1 MQGVGFRPFVYR
13 LATEFA
19 VNGWVL
25 NGEAG
30 VEIHAEAPAERLA
43 AFIDALPTRLPP
55 AASVSNFEVRND
67 EPQGFSDF
75 QIRHSRR
82 DTAPTVRISPDLA
95 VCDECLQ
102 EMCDPADRR
111 YRYPYINCT
120 NCGPRYSIIE
130 RLPYDRS
137 NTTMAG
143 WKLCEACRTEYE
155 NPLDRRYHAQPTAC
169 PRCGPNYRLL
179 TPGSGVQPAQGSDA
193 VAEAARL
200 LRGGQI
206 LAIKGIGGYHLACDA
221 ANSVAV
227 DRLRTR
233 KFRKEKPFALMA
245 RDLAAAREIVHL
257 SSAHEALLTSV
268 ARPIVLAPA
277 KIELAGVAP
286 ETLSLGVMLPYAP
299 LHHLLFECGAPSP
312 LVLTSANRSS
322 EPIAYRDADAL
333 ERLAGI
339 ADWLLVGE
347 RPIQRRV
354 DDSVVTVRAGQK
366 SMLRRSRG
374 FAPGVVAR
382 LPTAEPILALG
393 GDLKNT
399 VALVVGGEVFVS
411 QHIGDLDE
419 SETRQAF
426 EETVADLLAMYEVQP
441 RQLTIA
447 HDLHPQFFS
456 TRFAATIQARRCVA
470 VQHHQAHLASALAE
484 HELWD
489 EEVLGIALDGT
500 GYGSDDTIWG
510 GELFA
515 GSISRVF
522 ERVGSLRP
530 VSMPGGDAAARF
542 PVQAAAGFLA
552 ELSDL
557 PDLTQPPFEFPQ
569 RYIEACMLV
578 AKNFRCF
585 RSTSAGRLFDA
596 VAALAGFT
604 REATFEGQAAI
615 WLETQARQAA
625 PQPPYPLPNL
635 DHRLLFKSVIADR
648 MAGRSPPE
656 IAYAF
661 HAGLAEELVRQASR
675 WCRERQLRTV
685 VLSGGVFQNDLLF
698 ELMLHEFEEHASLR
712 VITNQRIP
720 ANDGGLC
727 LGQAALAMSRSA
739 SAAV

>member
-1 MQGVGFRPFVYR
+1 
-13 LATEFA
+13 
-19 VNGWVL
+19 
-25 NGEAG
+25 
-30 VEIHAEAPAERLA
+30 
-43 AFIDALPTRLPP
+43 
-55 AASVSNFEVRND
+55 VSQFDVRDD

-82 DTAPTVRISPDLA
+82 DATPTVRIAPDLV

-102 EMCDPADRR
+102 EMRNPADRR

-130 RLPYDRS
+130 RLPYDRA
-137 NTTMAG
+137 NTTMAA
-143 WKLCEACRTEYE
+143 WQLCEACRTEYE

-169 PRCGPNYRLL
+169 PQCGPNYRLIA
-179 TPGSGVQPAQGSDA
+179 TVSSGESATGNDSI
-193 VAEAARL
+193 AEAARL
-200 LRGGQI
+200 LRNGQI

-221 ANSVAV
+221 TNNAAV

-233 KFRKEKPFALMA
+233 KFRKEKPFAVMA
-245 RDLAAAREIVHL
+245 RDLAAAHEIVHL
-257 SSAHEALLTSV
+257 SLAHETLLTSV

-286 ETLSLGVMLPYAP
+286 DTLSLGVMLPYAP
-299 LHHLLFECGAPSP
+299 LHHLLFDHGAPSP

-322 EPIAYRDADAL
+322 EPIAYRDEDAL
-333 ERLAGI
+333 DQLAGI

-354 DDSVVTVRAGQK
+354 DDSVVTVRAGQT
-366 SMLRRSRG
+366 SMFRRSRG

-382 LPTAEPILALG
+382 LPTDKSILALG

-426 EETVADLLAMYEVQP
+426 EETVADLLAVYEVQP
-441 RQLTIA
+441 RQLTVA
-447 HDLHPQFFS
+447 HDLHPQFYS
-456 TRFAATIQARRCVA
+456 TRFAGTLQARRCVA
-470 VQHHQAHLASALAE
+470 IQHHQAHIASVLAE

-489 EEVLGIALDGT
+489 EDVLGIALDGT
-500 GYGSDDTIWG
+500 GYGSDETIWG

-515 GSISRVF
+515 GSIARGF
-522 ERVGSLRP
+522 ERVSSLRP

-557 PDLTQPPFEFPQ
+557 PDLTQPPFGFPR
-569 RYIEACMLV
+569 RYINACSLV
-578 AKNFRCF
+578 AKDFRCF

-604 REATFEGQAAI
+604 RETTFEGQAAI
-615 WLETQARQAA
+615 WLETQARQATA
-625 PQPPYPLPNL
+625 QPAYPMPDL
-635 DHRLLFKSVIADR
+635 DHRPLFKSVIADR
-648 MAGRSPPE
+648 LAGRAPSE

-661 HAGLAEELVRQASR
+661 HAGLAEELVRQA
-675 WCRERQLRTV
+675 CRLCHERQLRTV
-685 VLSGGVFQNDLLF
+685 ALSGGVFQNDLLF
-698 ELMLHEFEEHASLR
+698 ERMLRGFAEHETLR
-712 VITNQRIP
+712 VITNQQVP

-727 LGQAALAMSRSA
+727 LGQAALAMSLLH
-739 SAAV
+739 V